1 MNHHH
6 RGESGILLLKYLVAE
21 TRNGNLMET
30 PLVHESSGRLEAPA
44 CMNIRGLTAYS
55 SGIGMTWDVIL
66 LHVNIIIMIIIIL
79 LHAAVKGANN
89 YSPPQNSVDQSSLPL
104 SILLRLHNPILW
116 KRLSHA

>member
-44 CMNIRGLTAYS
+44 CMNIRGLIPYFVRYRDDVECDLLVREHYHYEHYHIAARS
-55 SGIGMTWDVIL
+55 SERR
-66 LHVNIIIMIIIIL
+66 
-79 LHAAVKGANN
+79 K
-89 YSPPQNSVDQSSLPL
+89 
-104 SILLRLHNPILW
+104 
-116 KRLSHA
+116 